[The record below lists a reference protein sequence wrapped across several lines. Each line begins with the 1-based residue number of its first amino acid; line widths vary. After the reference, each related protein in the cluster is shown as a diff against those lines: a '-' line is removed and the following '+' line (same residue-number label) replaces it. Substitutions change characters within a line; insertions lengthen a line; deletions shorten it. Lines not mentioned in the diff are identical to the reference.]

1 MLRNHIKQRTYM
13 GIALSRS
20 GILNGCVKSGLAIR
34 IRHSRAVDD
43 DDAYNDEKHQ
53 QSDHDGGRDTFCDML
68 VGTHRKSQDC

>member
-1 MLRNHIKQRTYM
+1 MLREHSTKQTYM

-34 IRHSRAVDD
+34 KGRSRAVDD
-43 DDAYNDEKHQ
+43 ADACNDKKHQ

-68 VGTHRKSQDC
+68 VGTQRKSQDC

>member
-34 IRHSRAVDD
+34 KGRSRAVDD
-43 DDAYNDEKHQ
+43 ADAYNDKKHQ

-68 VGTHRKSQDC
+68 VGTHWKSQDC